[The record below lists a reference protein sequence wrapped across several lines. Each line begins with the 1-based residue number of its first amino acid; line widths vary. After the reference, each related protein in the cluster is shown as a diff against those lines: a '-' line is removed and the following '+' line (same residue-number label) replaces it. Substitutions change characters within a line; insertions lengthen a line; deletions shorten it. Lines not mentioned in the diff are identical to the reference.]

1 MKAIRIHQPGEPEV
15 LKYEEAPDP
24 KPGPG
29 QVLLR
34 IKAAG
39 VNPVDTYVRS
49 GKYAQMPAMPFIP
62 GGDAAGVIEAVGPNV
77 SGVSVGDRVYLGG
90 QGSRTFT
97 GCYAELLACD
107 ADLVHPLPV
116 SLTFSQGASV
126 GVVYATAARALH
138 QKARALPGETILVH
152 GASGGVGIAA
162 VQLARAHG
170 MRIVGTAGSERGRQ
184 LVKEHGAHHVLDH
197 GSPDYLKTL
206 MDVTNGRGP
215 DVILEMLANVNLAKD
230 LTVVAKFGRIVVIG
244 NRGTIEINPR
254 DSMGRDAS
262 VMGMVLWNASE
273 RELNSI
279 HAAIAAGLST
289 GVLRPVVGHEFPL
302 RDAARAHVQVL
313 APGAYGKIVLI
324 P

>member
-1 MKAIRIHQPGEPEV
+1 M
-15 LKYEEAPDP
+15 
-24 KPGPG
+24 
-29 QVLLR
+29 
-34 IKAAG
+34 
-39 VNPVDTYVRS
+39 
-49 GKYAQMPAMPFIP
+49 
-62 GGDAAGVIEAVGPNV
+62 
-77 SGVSVGDRVYLGG
+77 
-90 QGSRTFT
+90 
-97 GCYAELLACD
+97 
-107 ADLVHPLPV
+107 
-116 SLTFSQGASV
+116 
-126 GVVYATAARALH
+126 YATAARALH

-170 MRIVGTAGSERGRQ
+170 MRIIGTAGSERGRQ
-184 LVKEHGAHHVLDH
+184 LVKEHGAHHILDH

-230 LTVVAKFGRIVVIG
+230 LTIVAKFGRIVVIG

-262 VMGMVLWNASE
+262 IMGMVLWNASE
-273 RELNSI
+273 RELISI
-279 HAAIAAGLST
+279 HAAITAGLST

-302 RDAARAHVQVL
+302 RDAAQAHVQVL
-313 APGAYGKIVLI
+313 APGAYGKIVLV

>member
-15 LKYEEAPDP
+15 LKYEDAPDP

-62 GGDAAGVIEAVGPNV
+62 GGDAAGVIEAIGPNV
-77 SGVSVGDRVYLGG
+77 SSVSVGDRVYLGG

-170 MRIVGTAGSERGRQ
+170 MRIIGTAGSERGRQ

-197 GSPDYLKTL
+197 GSPDYLKAL
-206 MDVTNGRGP
+206 MDMTNGRGP

-254 DSMGRDAS
+254 DAMGRDAS

-279 HAAIAAGLST
+279 HAALAAGLLT

-302 RDAARAHVQVL
+302 RDAALAHVQVL
-313 APGAYGKIVLI
+313 APGAYGKIVLV